1 MVKYSCESRIGK
13 LLQASAA
20 LVHSPQV
27 WTAQTQPDRGSCIW
41 QRGEHFITTCVL
53 LLHSF
58 CCISL
63 SEALQ
68 RSAMQSQCGLYGHFA
83 LFYLRT
89 ATIPG
94 TLRTQLRTMDPSVKA
109 ESFAHLQRSEIHIPK
124 HFHYSRHQLK
134 IEVREREQREKKL
147 LYFFARLFICIFH
160 EIWRAVLNK
169 FQVCFFWSQQEWGDL

>member
-134 IEVREREQREKKL
+134 IEVHEREQRENYYISSPDCL
-147 LYFFARLFICIFH
+147 FAYFT
-160 EIWRAVLNK
+160 K
-169 FQVCFFWSQQEWGDL
+169 FEEPC